1 MNLVEACS
9 CKWVSKPAIK
19 PCGIVWLSDYDYIL
33 GDFCQFKWRKKMKFR
48 TLTILVLSCIFFYGC
63 AATLPMKEPGE
74 NNALV
79 FIRSVAS
86 GSYFIGIGVSFFGNE
101 PLQFILKSKNSG
113 KEYVC
118 NRFNSSVCVAANIP
132 AGEYEVTTANSPL
145 KQPIVGIP
153 VKVKL
158 DDYKF
163 DLSVEPDVNYVGKFV
178 VKTKQGGAVLKVAS
192 WETQVLS
199 SEDKALIDEILAK
212 NAKSGWKMSSP
223 DVSRH

>member
-1 MNLVEACS
+1 
-9 CKWVSKPAIK
+9 
-19 PCGIVWLSDYDYIL
+19 
-33 GDFCQFKWRKKMKFR
+33 MKFR

-63 AATLPMKEPGE
+63 AGTLPMKEPGE

-79 FIRSVAS
+79 VIRSDVS
-86 GSYFIGIGVSFFGNE
+86 GSYFMGLAFSFFGDE

-118 NRFNSSVCVAANIP
+118 RRFNDRVCVAANIP

-153 VKVKL
+153 VKVEL
-158 DDYKF
+158 DNHKF

-178 VKTKQGGAVLKVAS
+178 VKTKQAGFVLKVAS
-192 WETQVLS
+192 WESLALS
-199 SEDKALIDEILAK
+199 STDKALIDEILAK